1 MNITVDSTRKM
12 IDMSAKSYGWDSWL
26 KVRED
31 IQLAKT
37 LTDAE
42 REHRIY
48 YVRCPEDTRNLFWL
62 TPQTRHGRRIPLRVG
77 WKLGLAWQ
85 GSNPKNSELDSAIR
99 HLPET
104 PLPSPCVP
112 FDVAT
117 EPVESCVRHQERHS
131 VGSES
136 NRETEA
142 APAARIPRDSAL
154 RASCIPA
161 HERNPDG

>member
-1 MNITVDSTRKM
+1 MNITVDSTRKV

-62 TPQTRHGRRIPLRVG
+62 TPQTRYRRSPNNLGEMLCPNVAKLAQEKTFAVG
-77 WKLGLAWQ
+77 EGVVIQ
-85 GSNPKNSELDSAIR
+85 
-99 HLPET
+99 
-104 PLPSPCVP
+104 
-112 FDVAT
+112 
-117 EPVESCVRHQERHS
+117 
-131 VGSES
+131 
-136 NRETEA
+136 
-142 APAARIPRDSAL
+142 
-154 RASCIPA
+154 
-161 HERNPDG
+161 

>member
-1 MNITVDSTRKM
+1 MNITVDSTRKV

-62 TPQTRHGRRIPLRVG
+62 TPQTRHRRRIP
-77 WKLGLAWQ
+77 
-85 GSNPKNSELDSAIR
+85 PKGRLE
-99 HLPET
+99 
-104 PLPSPCVP
+104 
-112 FDVAT
+112 
-117 EPVESCVRHQERHS
+117 
-131 VGSES
+131 VGSGG
-136 NRETEA
+136 
-142 APAARIPRDSAL
+142 ARFKPQKQ
-154 RASCIPA
+154 
-161 HERNPDG
+161 